1 MHWRC
6 SAHHCLWKMAN
17 SSIPFCLHQ
26 ILKELCCFY
35 IWGFFPLSVYSPNLF
50 ILLQH
55 EKASV
60 IILGFVS
67 TFSCGCAS
75 WVGTVSGDAAHPATH
90 QSPGTPTDCALA
102 VRGISIRSPTFSCL
116 LTIFHSLGQ
125 IWWRGQFWDLGSF
138 HTTFTWKLSTFMDL
152 EGENRAVLLTSW
164 ESSDEDLC
172 TLWECGDD
180 QEREHIIFKRGIHLS
195 Y

>member
-6 SAHHCLWKMAN
+6 STHHCLWKMAN

-60 IILGFVS
+60 ILLGFVS
-67 TFSCGCAS
+67 AFSLWLCIVGRYGLRRCCTPCHTSVTWHSHRLCFSSMWDQRQNLHMQLSAYYS
-75 WVGTVSGDAAHPATH
+75 PYTWSDWVERA
-90 QSPGTPTDCALA
+90 
-102 VRGISIRSPTFSCL
+102 I
-116 LTIFHSLGQ
+116 
-125 IWWRGQFWDLGSF
+125 LGSRLSP
-138 HTTFTWKLSTFMDL
+138 HYLYLETLYIYGSWIWKQNSATYKL
-152 EGENRAVLLTSW
+152 RVLRQRP
-164 ESSDEDLC
+164 C

-180 QEREHIIFKRGIHLS
+180 QER
-195 Y
+195 